1 MSKKYLIR
9 EIKKIFQNELSINI
23 KENSKIYDFDNWD
36 SLGNFNILLIC
47 EKKFKLKF
55 NSREFSRINSVKEIV
70 KAIEKKI
77 K

>member
-55 NSREFSRINSVKEIV
+55 NSGEFSRINSVKEIV